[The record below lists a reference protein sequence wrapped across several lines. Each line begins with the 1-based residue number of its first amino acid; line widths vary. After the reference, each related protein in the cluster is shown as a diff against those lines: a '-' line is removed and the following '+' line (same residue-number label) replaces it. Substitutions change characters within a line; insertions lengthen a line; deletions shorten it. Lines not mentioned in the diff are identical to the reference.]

1 MSRADSMSG
10 GRQLSSFLAVALA
23 CWGAVLGGP
32 VAHAQPVVPREYE
45 LKAVFLFNFLQF
57 VDWPPAAFPTA
68 ESPLRI
74 GVLGD
79 NPFGRALEDTVRGEL
94 ARGRKVTVQHA
105 RRVSELRECQLLFI
119 AASERGRIAEIMAEL
134 GDAPVLTVGELPDF
148 ATRRGGAV
156 NFFFQQNKLRFE
168 INVAEA
174 QRRGLKLSSQLL
186 SLAKIVGP
194 SPAIGR
200 N

>member
-1 MSRADSMSG
+1 MS
-10 GRQLSSFLAVALA
+10 
-23 CWGAVLGGP
+23 
-32 VAHAQPVVPREYE
+32 
-45 LKAVFLFNFLQF
+45 
-57 VDWPPAAFPTA
+57 
-68 ESPLRI
+68 I

-79 NPFGRALEDTVRGEL
+79 NPFGRVLEDTVRGEVT
-94 ARGRKVTVQHA
+94 RGRKVTVRHA
-105 RRVSELRECQLLFI
+105 RRVSELRECQVLFI

-168 INVAEA
+168 INAAEA

-194 SPAIGR
+194 SLSVGR